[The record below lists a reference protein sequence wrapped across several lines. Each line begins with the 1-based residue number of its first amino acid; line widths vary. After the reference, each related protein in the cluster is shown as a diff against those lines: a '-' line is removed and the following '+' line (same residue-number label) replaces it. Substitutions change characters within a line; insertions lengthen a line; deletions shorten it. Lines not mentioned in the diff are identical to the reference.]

1 MLRFIF
7 WRLIHVVPVL
17 FGVSFVVFSV
27 LYLIP
32 GDIAHTLLSMFYTEE
47 RAATLRAE
55 LGLDRPMFVQYG
67 HWLWAAL
74 QGDLGKSLLMRLP
87 VMTVLLDKV
96 GNSLI
101 LTGASLL
108 IVIPVSFLMGTA
120 SAARFRGP
128 FDRFTVFFSLLLASM
143 PVFWLGIALLYVFGV
158 WLPLFPMSG
167 MYNMANP
174 GGILDLLHHLA
185 LPAVTTA
192 ATSVAIVTRVTRGAM
207 LDTLGQPYILAA
219 RSRGLS
225 SSRVIY
231 RHGVRNIL
239 PTFSNMI
246 GLQIGY
252 LFGSAIFSE
261 IIFNWPG
268 LGLQLYQSILHRDLT
283 MVQGCVLAVAVIFV
297 LGNMMADIIVYAL
310 DTTRK

>member
-1 MLRFIF
+1 MLQFIV
-7 WRLIHVVPVL
+7 WRLIQVVPVL
-17 FGVSFVVFSV
+17 IGVSFIVFAA
-27 LYLIP
+27 LYLVP
-32 GDIAHTLLSMFYTEE
+32 GDIANTMLAMFYTEE
-47 RAATLRAE
+47 RAAALRVE
-55 LGLDRPMFVQYG
+55 LGIDKPMLVQYG
-67 HWLWAAL
+67 VWLWGAL
-74 QGDLGKSLLMRLP
+74 QGDLGKSLWMRLP
-87 VMTVLLDKV
+87 VMTVLQDKV

-108 IVIPVSFLMGTA
+108 IVIPVSFLLGTT
-120 SAARFRGP
+120 SAARFRRP
-128 FDRFTVFFSLLLASM
+128 IDRFTVFFALLLASM
-143 PVFWLGIALLYVFGV
+143 PVFWLGIVLLYLFGV
-158 WLPLFPMSG
+158 KLPLFPMSG

-174 GGILDLLHHLA
+174 GGFWDLIHHLTM
-185 LPAVTTA
+185 PAITTA

-207 LDTLGQPYILAA
+207 LDTLNQPYILAA
-219 RSRGLS
+219 RARGLPA
-225 SSRVIY
+225 SRVTY
-231 RHGVRNIL
+231 VHGVRNIL

-268 LGLQLYQSILHRDLT
+268 IGLQLYQSIIHRDPT

-297 LGNMMADIIVYAL
+297 LGNMLTDVIVYGL

>member
-1 MLRFIF
+1 
-7 WRLIHVVPVL
+7 
-17 FGVSFVVFSV
+17 
-27 LYLIP
+27 
-32 GDIAHTLLSMFYTEE
+32 
-47 RAATLRAE
+47 
-55 LGLDRPMFVQYG
+55 
-67 HWLWAAL
+67 
-74 QGDLGKSLLMRLP
+74 
-87 VMTVLLDKV
+87 
-96 GNSLI
+96 
-101 LTGASLL
+101 
-108 IVIPVSFLMGTA
+108 
-120 SAARFRGP
+120 
-128 FDRFTVFFSLLLASM
+128 M
-143 PVFWLGIALLYVFGV
+143 PVFWLGIALLYLFGV
-158 WLPLFPMSG
+158 QLPWFPMSG

-174 GGILDLLHHLA
+174 GGFLDLLHHLA
-185 LPAVTTA
+185 LPAITTA

-219 RSRGLS
+219 RSRGLPG
-225 SSRVIY
+225 SRVIY

-268 LGLQLYQSILHRDLT
+268 IGLQLYQSILHRDLT

-297 LGNMMADIIVYAL
+297 LGNMLADIIVYAL